1 MSQQQD
7 PNGNQLNIELT
18 EEVADGS
25 YANLVVIQHSYA
37 EFILDFVN
45 IMPNTPKAKV
55 KSRIILAPIHA
66 KRLLRA
72 LADNVTNYESQH
84 GTIDTKDVE
93 MPLNFGG
100 TTAQA

>member
-7 PNGNQLNIELT
+7 PNANQLNIELT
-18 EEVADGS
+18 EEVAEGS

-45 IMPNTPKAKV
+45 IMPSTPKSKV

-72 LADNVTNYESQH
+72 LADNVANYESQH
-84 GTIDTKDVE
+84 CTIDMKDVE
-93 MPLNFGG
+93 LPLNFGPA
-100 TTAQA
+100 AQA